1 VRLIAL
7 AAVAASCSGSPPPPA
22 TPIAAPKTAAA
33 PPASSFP
40 SGSFRVTGR
49 AVTDRCEGIRFAS
62 ERLELDLESKVLS
75 SDFEDRRYD
84 VVIDG
89 EELVARG
96 AFDKMER
103 CGTHQYLEIWRL
115 GRAGDDEISGYLT
128 TYVRQPERGN
138 RSCLRACK
146 VVFEV
151 EAVRVKEAEG
161 EGEGEEQD

>member
-7 AAVAASCSGSPPPPA
+7 AAAAASCSGSPPPPA
-22 TPIAAPKTAAA
+22 TPIPAPTVAAA
-33 PPASSFP
+33 PPARSFP
-40 SGSFRVTGR
+40 SGRSRVTGR

-62 ERLELDLESKVLS
+62 ERLELDLESGTLT
-75 SDFEDRRYD
+75 SDFEDRRYE
-84 VVIDG
+84 VELDG

-96 AFDKMER
+96 AFDKMAR

-128 TYVRQPERGN
+128 TYVRQPDRGD
-138 RSCLRACK
+138 RSCLRTCK

-151 EAVRVKEAEG
+151 EAVRAAEG
-161 EGEGEEQD
+161 EGEREDEEEN